1 MTYTSDCDFYVAV
14 QDAGINRVL
23 NHVMLQRPSLFNY
36 GSVLPVTNPSPVCK
50 PIQTVPQVEQA
61 NNPLITAEPKLPL
74 LALTSISPPGI
85 TETAVFDFIA
95 QVTDGE
101 LDFYPENIITLP
113 QGMGSL
119 DPQQFGF
126 HFGVCAGLICPPGGQ
141 NLNCMCL
148 DLFVTGGCSITTS
161 PGGQQ
166 SISMNIADLAIPEL
180 QPAGMEE
187 ALTCYALYTLNQGII
202 PALSQTI
209 SQLVFSTI
217 TIPQNLGNL
226 TLSASTTVP
235 NNPAI
240 QDDQLELF
248 VDLDSINL
256 NLPVGG
262 THGSGPGPG
271 GTITRTTRPRQR
283 TGTFDFTAAV
293 SANTLERLF
302 NAVVQGFRFTDSGSS
317 TYGAFTV
324 NYTVAA
330 HLQGGTLTLQSNGPG
345 LPGSIV
351 ITNLVVVWDTLK
363 IDLSFPLPNPCIGG
377 GSVCVLPPW
386 PSCNVPWPGCA
397 TCVTV
402 PQACVFPNGPP
413 TVTIPID
420 LSGGILASEV
430 TLGAELD
437 VYYGIGS
444 GVPNQW
450 QIVVEPTLPFA
461 LDVIDFTYT
470 MAALEN
476 IVQTVIDNALSGLPT
491 WALDL
496 INDVLGD
503 IATFIADVLQIPY
516 DLEQWFTEMLTQI
529 GIFQGLLHAC
539 TIISRCRSRR
549 CLRLMIRTRCC
560 RRHRPG

>member
-1 MTYTSDCDFYVAV
+1 M
-14 QDAGINRVL
+14 
-23 NHVMLQRPSLFNY
+23 
-36 GSVLPVTNPSPVCK
+36 
-50 PIQTVPQVEQA
+50 
-61 NNPLITAEPKLPL
+61 
-74 LALTSISPPGI
+74 
-85 TETAVFDFIA
+85 
-95 QVTDGE
+95 
-101 LDFYPENIITLP
+101 
-113 QGMGSL
+113 
-119 DPQQFGF
+119 
-126 HFGVCAGLICPPGGQ
+126 
-141 NLNCMCL
+141 
-148 DLFVTGGCSITTS
+148 
-161 PGGQQ
+161 
-166 SISMNIADLAIPEL
+166 
-180 QPAGMEE
+180 
-187 ALTCYALYTLNQGII
+187 
-202 PALSQTI
+202 
-209 SQLVFSTI
+209 
-217 TIPQNLGNL
+217 
-226 TLSASTTVP
+226 
-235 NNPAI
+235 
-240 QDDQLELF
+240 
-248 VDLDSINL
+248 
-256 NLPVGG
+256 
-262 THGSGPGPG
+262 
-271 GTITRTTRPRQR
+271 
-283 TGTFDFTAAV
+283 
-293 SANTLERLF
+293 
-302 NAVVQGFRFTDSGSS
+302 
-317 TYGAFTV
+317 
-324 NYTVAA
+324 AA

-476 IVQTVIDNALSGLPT
+476 IVQTVVDNALSGLPT

-529 GIFQGLLHAC
+529 GIFQGLLQDLYNY
-539 TIISRCRSRR
+539 ISLQIPAVFTLNDPYPVLPATPSG
-549 CLRLMIRTRCC
+549 LIPVQIPMEYIGIDVT
-560 RRHRPG
+560 PQEIVIEGDVGS